1 MKKTKKMLSLLLAMI
16 MTISLSVNVMADF
29 EAKKVEK
36 LADDYTGKTVIL
48 HSNDV
53 HGALEGYAC
62 IAALKSELESKGAEV
77 ILVDAGDFSQGTP
90 YVSTTK
96 GADAI
101 TMMNAVGYDVVTLGN
116 HEFDFGYAQL
126 KENLSKF
133 TGKVLCADVQENG
146 KAIYDGH
153 YLYTAKSGMKIGFF
167 GLETPET
174 QTKVNP
180 ALIQGIKFLT
190 KGDLYKCAQAEIDA
204 LKDADLVICLA
215 HLGVDDESAP
225 DGHRSVDLYANT
237 KGIDLIIDG
246 HSHTVM
252 TAGENGESV
261 QSTGTKFENVG
272 VVVIDN
278 ATKAIEDRFLVPTE
292 GLAKD
297 EAVAAEAKKIIDRVD
312 AEYNVVFAKSEVEL
326 NGAKAP
332 GNRTE
337 ETNNGDLITDA
348 LVWSV
353 LKEGALTVD
362 DDHVVA
368 ITNGGGI
375 RAAIKVGDVTK
386 KDLNTVL
393 PFGNTIA
400 VVYVTGA
407 ELLEAL
413 EASTYSTPGAVGGYP
428 QTKGIQFTLNTH
440 RAYDKNEQTY
450 PDSTYYGPKT
460 IQRVKIESINGKP
473 FSPTDTYAVVTNN
486 FCAAGGDTYY
496 AFKAASAQFDTGIVM
511 DEAVMAYVEEVLDG
525 VISAEKYAKS
535 RGDQTQICFADL
547 KEGAWYLDGVN
558 YALEN
563 KIMNGV
569 SEKSFDPNGTTTR
582 GMIMTMLARMEG
594 VDTTPAEGET
604 WYAKGV
610 QWAVES
616 EISDGTNPTAQISR
630 QELATMLYRYAQ
642 FKKVDVSVGEDTNI
656 LSYDDAFSISEWAMP
671 AMQWACGAEIING
684 MGDGTLN
691 PTGSATRAQV
701 AKMLMAYQGIAA

>member
-1 MKKTKKMLSLLLAMI
+1 MKKTQKLLSLLLAMI
-16 MTISLSVNVMADF
+16 MTLSLSVGVMADF
-29 EAKKVEK
+29 EAKTVEK

-53 HGALEGYAC
+53 HGALEGYAT

-96 GADAI
+96 GADAV
-101 TMMNAVGYDVVTLGN
+101 TMMNAAGYDIITLGN
-116 HEFDFGYAQL
+116 HEFDFGFAQM
-126 KENLSKF
+126 KENLSAF

-146 KAIYDGH
+146 KSIYDGH
-153 YLYTAKSGMKIGFF
+153 YLYTTESGVKIGFF
-167 GLETPET
+167 GMETPET

-190 KGDLYKCAQAEIDA
+190 KGDLYRCAQAEIDA
-204 LKDADLVICLA
+204 LSDADLVICLA

-252 TAGENGESV
+252 TAGENGEPV
-261 QSTGTKFENVG
+261 QSTGTKFENIG

-292 GLAKD
+292 GLAQD

-348 LVWSV
+348 IVWSV
-353 LKEGALTVD
+353 LKEGGLTVD
-362 DDHVVA
+362 DDHVVG

-413 EASTYSTPGAVGGYP
+413 EASTYSTPGAIGGYP

-440 RAYDKNEQTY
+440 RAYDANEETY

-460 IQRVKIESINGKP
+460 IQRVTIESINGKP

-511 DEAVMAYVEEVLDG
+511 DEAVMAYVEEELGG
-525 VISAEKYAKS
+525 VISAEKYGKT

-569 SEKSFDPNGTTTR
+569 SATKFDPNGTTTR

-610 QWAVES
+610 QWAIDNK
-616 EISDGTNPTAQISR
+616 ISDGSNPTAQISR

-642 FKKVDVSVGEDTNI
+642 SKGQGFEGTWAFKLDFTDADKV
-656 LSYDDAFSISEWAMP
+656 AEWAYEPLCWMT
-671 AMQWACGAEIING
+671 MNKVING
-684 MGDGTLN
+684 MGDGTFN

-701 AKMLMAYQGIAA
+701 AKVLMAYQGIAA